1 MSGLDSKTRL
11 TVLNTPKDFLS
22 WKVDLRVHLKAKKLW
37 SLTEGTRQRPTTKGE
52 ELDQW
57 NDEND
62 KALAEIMP
70 TLGHAYKAQ
79 HQTVDDAAQ
88 LWEAI
93 VTQHESKGF
102 VQRYNLLLEIPRLTI
117 GQCNNDVNAYCNR
130 FAKLRDE
137 QIVANGSTHQG
148 DNFTSNQLT
157 TFFVGGLQCLPR
169 WEQFVLNLRQKEKL
183 PFLDEVM
190 SLARDEHRLHKTMG
204 STPDTAI
211 VLPAQSNKGSN
222 KPYHKNQIG
231 HCTIHPR
238 SNHTDEDCFVPS

>member
-1 MSGLDSKTRL
+1 MSGLDIKSRL

-37 SLTEGTRQRPTTKGE
+37 NLVEGTQPRPTTKSD

-62 KALAEIMP
+62 KALAEIVP
-70 TLGHAYKAQ
+70 TLGPAYKAQ

-117 GQCNNDVNAYCNR
+117 A
-130 FAKLRDE
+130 
-137 QIVANGSTHQG
+137 
-148 DNFTSNQLT
+148 
-157 TFFVGGLQCLPR
+157 
-169 WEQFVLNLRQKEKL
+169 
-183 PFLDEVM
+183 
-190 SLARDEHRLHKTMG
+190 
-204 STPDTAI
+204 
-211 VLPAQSNKGSN
+211 
-222 KPYHKNQIG
+222 
-231 HCTIHPR
+231 
-238 SNHTDEDCFVPS
+238 